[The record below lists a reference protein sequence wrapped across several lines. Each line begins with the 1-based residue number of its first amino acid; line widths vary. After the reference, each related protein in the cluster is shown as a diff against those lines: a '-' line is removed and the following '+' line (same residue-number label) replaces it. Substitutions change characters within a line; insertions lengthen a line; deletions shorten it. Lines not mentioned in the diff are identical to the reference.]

1 MTAQVVQLP
10 RRRPRRPNDKV
21 GAGAATTRRTAVVSS
36 EPPTPSL
43 VRPLPLLARWY
54 SVDDWGRDETLIRV
68 LGPLARARWNVS
80 VGGANQIPAT
90 GAALL
95 VANVR
100 RFSLSVVYASWAL
113 SNEIERPVR
122 FVGRPDIAP
131 IGPMM
136 RRLGALLRDPAEVVG
151 ALRNGEVVMICA
163 APTNHPRLV
172 GAINHE
178 LVTGAVLHDAPVLPV
193 VTMSSPMGRS
203 ARVEVGEPVQRRRRR
218 RRGPLAEVELAD
230 DTQHRLQKML
240 DELGGL
246 QTGVAPIDWLGAR

>member
-10 RRRPRRPNDKV
+10 RRRPRRPNDKSGAGA
-21 GAGAATTRRTAVVSS
+21 GAGAATSRRAAVVSS

-80 VGGANQIPAT
+80 VGGAQQIPAT

-113 SNEIERPVR
+113 SNEIDRPVR

-136 RRLGALLRDPAEVVG
+136 RRLGALLRDPAE
-151 ALRNGEVVMICA
+151 
-163 APTNHPRLV
+163 V